1 MKKLLDPSSHPKCSK
16 MPPKELSYE
25 QVEKFV
31 NSKIPEELED
41 EILAVYAKY
50 SMEHDM
56 TVQELKSYFA
66 DLQLPPVWVSMV
78 KTTEVVVEG
87 TDVVDLDKLLQSTYH
102 LLIFMDNEEAIDQLW
117 QLLVSASGRDQAF
130 PQVKLKHHVL
140 SIKDIQRA
148 SNSVGLD
155 QAQGI
160 VEMMSCATGGQRVYM
175 TYLDFA
181 YILGKL
187 GYLRF

>member
-1 MKKLLDPSSHPKCSK
+1 
-16 MPPKELSYE
+16 MPPKELKYE
-25 QVEKFV
+25 DVQKFV

-56 TVQELKSYFA
+56 TVQDLKNYFG
-66 DLQLPPVWVSMV
+66 DLQLPESWVRMIKSADV
-78 KTTEVVVEG
+78 TVEG
-87 TDVVDLDKLLQSTYH
+87 TNVVDLDKLLRCTYH
-102 LLIFMDNEEAIDQLW
+102 LLIFMDNEEVIDDLW

-130 PQVKLKHHVL
+130 PLVKLRHHVL
-140 SIKDIQRA
+140 SIKDLQRA
-148 SNSVGLD
+148 SNSAGLD
-155 QAQGI
+155 QAHGI
-160 VEMMSCATGGQRVYM
+160 VEMMSCATGGRRIYM